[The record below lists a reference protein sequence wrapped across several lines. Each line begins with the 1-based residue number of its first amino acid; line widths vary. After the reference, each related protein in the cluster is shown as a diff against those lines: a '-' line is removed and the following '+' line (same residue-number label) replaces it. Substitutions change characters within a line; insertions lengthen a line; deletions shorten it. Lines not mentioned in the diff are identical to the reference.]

1 VDRAPVGPFSAGLRC
16 RCPRCG
22 RGRLYDGVLSVA
34 PVCAACGLD
43 LAKHDSGD
51 GPAVFAI
58 FILGAVVTPLAFVLE
73 ELAAPPLWVH
83 LAVWTPVILGL
94 AILLLRPMKATL
106 IALHYK
112 NFRHVYDGG
121 A

>member
-1 VDRAPVGPFSAGLRC
+1 LTAVSPYAAGLAC
-16 RCPRCG
+16 RCPKCG
-22 RGRLYDGVLSVA
+22 RGRVFDGLLAVR
-34 PVCAACGLD
+34 PTCEACGLD
-43 LAKHDSGD
+43 LAKHDTGD

-58 FILGAVVTPLAFVLE
+58 FILGAVVTPLALWLE
-73 ELAAPPLWVH
+73 DLASPPFWIH
-83 LAVWTPVILGL
+83 LVVWTPVIVAL

-112 NFRHVYDGG
+112 NLRHLYDGG